1 MKKRKCIAIFV
12 IVLVIILSLINL
24 INSANNKE
32 VTLTQL
38 SPQSSRQMM
47 SYLIKTQNNKLI
59 IVDGGTIQDAD
70 NLKKNIYKNGGKVDY
85 WFLTHAHDDHVGAF
99 TEIINKTDIPVEKI
113 YATVNE
119 LNWYEKNE
127 PSRVEFT
134 KKFFETL
141 KNEKVENRIIEPKIN
156 QTIKIDKKI
165 NAEILKTRNPEITQ
179 NAGNEQSMVIKF
191 NIGNTSF
198 LVLGDLGEN
207 GSRILLNTQREKLK
221 SDIVQMSHHGQAG
234 ATRELYEEVRPK
246 ICLWPTPEWLWNNN
260 AGEGF
265 NTGPWKTLE
274 TRDWIKNL
282 KVEQNFIAKDGDIS
296 INIKE

>member
-1 MKKRKCIAIFV
+1 MKQKQKIV
-12 IVLVIILSLINL
+12 IGLFIITILLFTIIIS
-24 INSANNKE
+24 NNYSYTAK
-32 VTLTQL
+32 LTQL
-38 SPQSSRQMM
+38 SDQSSRQMM
-47 SYLIKTQNNKLI
+47 GYIIKTKNNKLI
-59 IVDGGTIQDAD
+59 VIDGGTTDD
-70 NLKKNIYKNGGKVDY
+70 TENLVKHINENGSKVDY

-198 LVLGDLGEN
+198 LVLGDLGKN